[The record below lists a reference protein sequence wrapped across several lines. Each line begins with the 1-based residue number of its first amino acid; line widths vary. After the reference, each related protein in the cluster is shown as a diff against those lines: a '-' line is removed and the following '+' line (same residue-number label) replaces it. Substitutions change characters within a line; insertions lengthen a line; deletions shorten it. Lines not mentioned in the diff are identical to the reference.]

1 MAITGRTLTTM
12 MMTISTTL
20 ASFKSIS
27 GMKTIRFSL
36 IYAATAALLL
46 SSCAKEAEIQ
56 EPEPTPEEEIG
67 VTYHEVE
74 LIAEGTKTYLL
85 SDGNNGFNSIW
96 DSDDQIALFQKNS
109 VDGYRTKISSSA
121 ITLNDGTGEDP
132 IPGHT
137 ASFTLT
143 LAEVDGAT
151 DYKYWAAYPN
161 TSATRSNDDL
171 QFVLPSEQTIPDGK
185 FDKTADIMISRPVER
200 AEYSSDALETSFAR
214 IGSIVQLSLKGL
226 TAGETIKSIVFS
238 TAETGKYLAGT
249 IKYDLTKDAL
259 KDGVTGGSQSI
270 TLTPASSLTVP
281 VGGTVV
287 VWMRTAEVSL
297 TTDFT
302 VVVNTKDD
310 TTNYTYTKAVNLT
323 AAGKTVDFKS
333 GRLGTLSV
341 SVGGGKETV
350 DYIPLLEEGYY
361 VIHYSDG
368 NSTDKALSNTCAG
381 SSFLDALDNPFSDD
395 GNGKYNVAA
404 ANIKFLW
411 EMQFDNENGKYAFRS
426 VETSKYMAGN
436 LNANGNEASY
446 FFMSAN
452 TGDYTGTYAIY
463 DGATF
468 SSANHI
474 GYNYNSGTN
483 PRFKFYGPGQT
494 GLANYPGFLTFTP
507 AYAAPM
513 VTYANVSLANSDAIS
528 EKVTVNPTKFSF
540 TTSIAKV
547 GVYSDSGM
555 TTPTD
560 WLTLTV
566 ENASTGELSYT
577 AAANAAN
584 TARTAYVK
592 LTASG
597 ENSTNATVSFT
608 VTQPEA
614 GGSGTLYWKKVTAVS
629 DLEEDDEVIFIHEG
643 SAAAMSTTQ
652 NKNNRGMVS
661 VGSILDTD
669 NNQIEDDDVQ
679 DNTSIQI
686 ITLGKSNSHWT
697 FYTGT
702 SGYLY
707 AASSSDNYLRT
718 QTTNDANGE
727 WTISITSGNATVT
740 AQGTNTRNILKYNS
754 SNSIF
759 SCYSSGQNLI
769 QIYRK
774 DVPHAAKTPTIA
786 PGTGTYYKS
795 QSVTI
800 STGTAGATIY
810 YTTDGST
817 PTTASSVYSSPIA
830 VSSTTTIKAYAAKA
844 GIEDSAVATATLT
857 FEAPTKLGTPANLTC
872 SAQTST
878 TLTFT
883 WDAVANANGYIVST
897 DGGDN
902 WSDKITERTYT
913 WTGLSASTTYTL
925 KVKANA
931 SDDGHYSESDAASA
945 SGTTSAAVPT
955 HTLTLTAPGTGYAI
969 TASVGGVVVATST
982 TSNASVSVAEDAVV
996 TIAAPTIASGYT
1008 FSSWTVSGATVSGNT
1023 NPATFT
1029 MGTSNVTVTA
1039 AFAAAS
1045 PKQEYTVTYTIT
1057 STTAVSTSGTAPTGS
1072 TATFNNT
1079 YTNNKVQITKT
1090 NSQTLTLSGYEGA
1103 TITGLTLSMHSNKS
1117 AGSGTF
1123 SMVAGT
1129 TTLAAISSVTNWSNW
1144 YNITAW
1150 SQTTFQDVNVVL
1162 TNDAYEIQDDENVVI
1177 TISCVNNNS
1186 LYNQSFTITYEK

>member
-109 VDGYRTKISSSA
+109 VEGYRTKISSSA

-137 ASFTLT
+137 ASFTLS

-151 DYKYWAAYPN
+151 DYKYWAVYPN

-341 SVGGGKETV
+341 NVGSGKETV
-350 DYIPLLEEGYY
+350 DYIPLIAEGYY

-381 SSFLDALDNPFSDD
+381 SGFLDALDNPFSDD

-411 EMQFDNENGKYAFRS
+411 EMQFDSDNGKYAFRS
-426 VETSKYMAGN
+426 VETAKYMTGD
-436 LNANGNEASY
+436 LNANATEASY
-446 FFMSAN
+446 FYMGAN

-463 DGATF
+463 AGADF
-468 SSANHI
+468 STSKHI
-474 GYNYNSGTN
+474 GYNYNNGTN
-483 PRFKFYGPGQT
+483 PRFKFYVPG
-494 GLANYPGFLTFTP
+494 LNNCPGYLTFTP

-513 VTYANVSLANSDAIS
+513 VTYANISLASSDAIS
-528 EKVTVNPTKFSF
+528 EKVTVNPTKFNF

-597 ENSTNATVSFT
+597 ENSTNTTVSFT

-614 GGSGTLYWKKVTAVS
+614 GGSGTLYWIMVTDIN
-629 DLEEDDEVIFIHEG
+629 DLAEDDEIIIVNE
-643 SAAAMSTTQ
+643 ADNVAMSTTQ
-652 NKNNRGMVS
+652 NTNNRGQKS
-661 VGSILDTD
+661 ISSILNTV
-669 NNQIEDDDVQ
+669 NHWIEDDDIQ
-679 DNTSIQI
+679 ADDDIQI
-686 ITLGKSNSHWT
+686 LTLGNTTASDESAAWT
-697 FYTGT
+697 LYTG
-702 SGYLY
+702 SGYLQNP
-707 AASSSDNYLRT
+707 SNNNYL
-718 QTTNDANGE
+718 TTNA
-727 WTISITSGNATVT
+727 TIAGDNQKWSISSINSTTGAATIVNK
-740 AQGTNTRNILKYNS
+740 ARSRYIKYNAQS
-754 SNSIF
+754 DIF
-759 SCYSSGQNLI
+759 SCYSSGQNDI

-844 GIEDSAVATATLT
+844 GIEGSAVATATLT

-902 WSDKITERTYT
+902 WSDKITERAYT

-945 SGTTSAAVPT
+945 SGTTSAAAASY
-955 HTLTLTAPGTGYAI
+955 TLTLSSGGNGTVSATVDAVAVASGSAVEVGKTVSITTTPFSGYQLASLSYNDGSAHDI
-969 TASVGGVVVATST
+969 TSTKSFTMPSHAVTVSATFAAASTSTKDILTASLFEATST
-982 TSNASVSVAEDAVV
+982 TYKDFSNVSYSGTGHSNAVYAGNSAKDS
-996 TIAAPTIASGYT
+996 
-1008 FSSWTVSGATVSGNT
+1008 SGNIQLRSKNSNSGIVSTTSGGKVKSVKITVGTGSNTIDVYGSNTAYTAASDLYGSSKGTKLGSVTAT
-1023 NPATFT
+1023 NTI
-1029 MGTSNVTVTA
+1029 TVTGNYQYVGIR
-1039 AFAAAS
+1039 S
-1045 PKQEYTVTYTIT
+1045 YNG
-1057 STTAVSTSGTAPTGS
+1057 AV
-1072 TATFNNT
+1072 
-1079 YTNNKVQITKT
+1079 Y
-1090 NSQTLTLSGYEGA
+1090 
-1103 TITGLTLSMHSNKS
+1103 
-1117 AGSGTF
+1117 
-1123 SMVAGT
+1123 
-1129 TTLAAISSVTNWSNW
+1129 ISSIE
-1144 YNITAW
+1144 ITW
-1150 SQTTFQDVNVVL
+1150 
-1162 TNDAYEIQDDENVVI
+1162 E
-1177 TISCVNNNS
+1177 
-1186 LYNQSFTITYEK
+1186 